1 MKIFNNL
8 NYLSLSMAEVITS
21 EVLYDILRKEKV
33 STEIQPLDKNFYK
46 NIIKYMQEKENL
58 IQTQRNNPMF
68 SKEVIKIEKEI
79 DAIKRMIK
87 ELYERREAKIIQNA
101 LFSSRAKNKDEIIP
115 LVNEEKRFYQSI
127 LDTVELYRK
136 SVLENVLV
144 GKIPVIEEIPK
155 SIKTDDI
162 DSQKEENR
170 LVRIIHPIPKFVGTD
185 LNIYGPFEQEDVS
198 LLPRKV
204 ADLLINK
211 NRAEE
216 IKIENS

>member
-1 MKIFNNL
+1 M
-8 NYLSLSMAEVITS
+8 
-21 EVLYDILRKEKV
+21 
-33 STEIQPLDKNFYK
+33 
-46 NIIKYMQEKENL
+46 
-58 IQTQRNNPMF
+58 
-68 SKEVIKIEKEI
+68 
-79 DAIKRMIK
+79 
-87 ELYERREAKIIQNA
+87 
-101 LFSSRAKNKDEIIP
+101 
-115 LVNEEKRFYQSI
+115 
-127 LDTVELYRK
+127 
-136 SVLENVLV
+136 
-144 GKIPVIEEIPK
+144 GKTPVIEETPK